1 MAGRPNLPSAPTTDG
16 NSVRRKR
23 RLLGGRT
30 GRRDVNAGPDSL
42 SNTLRTK
49 RSTVRGN
56 GWVVDESVVGGRTVG
71 RDVNTECR
79 APGVMA
85 LAGMMNL
92 TGVVARTMA
101 RATAEAMT
109 TPGTRRSTRD
119 RGRMIEDT
127 GGRSTNS
134 RPSSRSSTTGRSD
147 PLGLQ
152 PRSLGA
158 PLPCQVTLDTTKVLH
173 REILRLFILGAIP
186 DAVHDERQLFFIAQ
200 MRTLVARADMRKV
213 AERTPLVA
221 GELER
226 AIAHRVGL
234 VARQTFSDAAVAG
247 GVLVGDAGAG
257 A

>member
-158 PLPCQVTLDTTKVLH
+158 PLPCQVTLDTTK
-173 REILRLFILGAIP
+173 
-186 DAVHDERQLFFIAQ
+186 LFFIAQ